1 MYSIVRRFTRPLVR
15 QKYNR
20 SDSSA
25 LSTCL
30 PSDLPVTQRYN
41 QEYYNALLS
50 QGGPTL
56 LNDNDMVGFGL
67 NGVPFKLAPHP
78 SKEEWIHGASEQMDG
93 CLGSVDGTSGAYFYY
108 LPSPCMFNLNQ
119 KFK

>member
-1 MYSIVRRFTRPLVR
+1 VTPLS
-15 QKYNR
+15 QH
-20 SDSSA
+20 
-25 LSTCL
+25 
-30 PSDLPVTQRYN
+30 N
-41 QEYYNALLS
+41 QEYNAMLS

-56 LNDNDMVGFGL
+56 LNDNDMVGFAL

-93 CLGSVDGTSGAYFYY
+93 CLGSVDRASGAYFYY